1 MKVYGILSRLLPL
14 CALLVLLAATEPLHA
29 SGSFLYAGQEAL
41 YARPDTSAVYVVP
54 DSAESVPD
62 SELDP
67 VPHSELEPE
76 PKSDLEQRP
85 ELDLEFDSV
94 SEAEPDQKPKSDHKK
109 PKSDQEQEQG
119 PEPEQKLKL
128 KEAKVTASRDTRGVG
143 SAVTVFATP
152 ALRENISVSL
162 SDLLAYNSSVFVKQS
177 GRASLST
184 VSFRGTSS
192 SHTQVLW
199 NGMKINSPMLGMT
212 DFSMIPSFLTDNASL
227 LHGPASLAEASGGL
241 GGAVSLKTGA
251 RSDDGWGL
259 EYVQG
264 FGSFLTADE
273 YLKVSY
279 GGRRFSSSTRA
290 VVSSSRNDFRYV
302 NKDKNE
308 NVYDSQMN
316 IIGTYHPVERNRN
329 GAWLDMHL
337 LQDFRYDAGRA
348 GSFVLSAWYLR
359 SRREQP
365 PLTVDYGMPAD
376 FINEQRE
383 NTFRT
388 VLTWTAPVREK
399 SSASVSAGY
408 VRTALD
414 YDYARDGGSGEMT
427 WMNKSRSRTNT
438 VFLKGKYAVRLG
450 EQWHLKAGLTLN
462 RHFVDSRDEA
472 KLSSGTK
479 LSSDAKLSFGNTDMS
494 GAKLSSGDTD
504 MSGTYP
510 GYRASRT
517 ELSLYLAAEW
527 HPFPRAG
534 ISLSLREELYGRAFS
549 PVIPALSAEYLVSEK
564 GNLRLMASVSR
575 NYRYPTLNDWYFR
588 PGGNPDLKPE
598 CGFCYDAGYSFSLT
612 FFEDR
617 VSLSGEGS
625 WFDSYIDDWILW
637 LPAGSAKNF
646 YTPVNL
652 KKVHAYGVEQS
663 LSFGWSFADA
673 WTLAAAGNFTWSP
686 SINCGEQMNR
696 WDESVGKQLVYIP
709 EYSSSVSASL
719 SWRSWKLLYKWCW
732 YSDRFTMS
740 SNDYTIS
747 GFIPDYFMSDVT
759 LSKNFSF
766 TWAGITVSLAVKNL
780 FDEDYVTVLSRPMP
794 GINFEAFVGITP
806 KFGRR

>member
-14 CALLVLLAATEPLHA
+14 CALLALMAATEPLHA
-29 SGSFLYAGQEAL
+29 SGSFRYAGQEAL
-41 YARPDTSAVYVVP
+41 YVRLDTSAVSVVP

-62 SELDP
+62 SKL
-67 VPHSELEPE
+67 
-76 PKSDLEQRP
+76 
-85 ELDLEFDSV
+85 
-94 SEAEPDQKPKSDHKK
+94 EPDQKPN
-109 PKSDQEQEQG
+109 PDQR
-119 PEPEQKLKL
+119 PEPTLKL
-128 KEAKVTASRDTRGVG
+128 KEAKVTALRDTRGVG

-162 SDLLAYNSSVFVKQS
+162 SDILAYNSSVFVKQS

-251 RSDDGWGL
+251 RPDDGWGL

-388 VLTWTAPVREK
+388 VLTWTAPIREK

-408 VRTALD
+408 ALTALD

-472 KLSSGTK
+472 KLSSGDK
-479 LSSDAKLSFGNTDMS
+479 LSSSDKLLSD
-494 GAKLSSGDTD
+494 AKLSSGDTD

-598 CGFCYDAGYSFSLT
+598 RGFCYDAGYSFSLT

-663 LSFGWSFADA
+663 LSFGWSFAEA
-673 WTLAAAGNFTWSP
+673 WTLAADGNFTWSP
-686 SINCGEQMNR
+686 SINCSEPMNR